1 VATFNINDKVEI
13 IYHLTKN
20 NIGAK
25 GTVIYVG
32 SSMLSNPMPVNED
45 YNPEQKLRYSV
56 KLDAGTMVHD
66 LKDIQ
71 LRKLS

>member
-1 VATFNINDKVEI
+1 MATLNINDKVEI

-25 GTVIYVG
+25 GTIIFVG

-45 YNPEQKLRYSV
+45 YNPEQKFRYSV
-56 KLDAGTMVHD
+56 KLVDGTMVHD

>member
-1 VATFNINDKVEI
+1 MAALNVNDKVEI
-13 IYHLTKN
+13 IYHVTKD

-32 SSMLSNPMPVNED
+32 SSMLSNPMPANED
-45 YNPEQKLRYSV
+45 YNPEQKLRYSI
-56 KLDAGTMVHD
+56 KLDNGTMVHD

-71 LRKLS
+71 LRKLP